1 MSAARERSRNLIV
14 DGPQTIKYLI
24 YVGVCRTFPLLF
36 LLRCES
42 ILFFQ
47 QQKKA
52 SGSACFFQLIPSL
65 NLKASLTSSHPHLAP
80 FFFSIKKA
88 AAIVDKLIDANGGI
102 TRPSPCC
109 CHCSSNVICF
119 AVKKTILIE
128 TNKQNSNYFSQ
139 NVNVCVCVQ
148 GGKNQTHF
156 TREEQTVET

>member
-1 MSAARERSRNLIV
+1 MLESAEH
-14 DGPQTIKYLI
+14 
-24 YVGVCRTFPLLF
+24 FPSFSCFAVNQSCF
-36 LLRCES
+36 L
-42 ILFFQ
+42 Q

>member
-1 MSAARERSRNLIV
+1 MFILESFERPGWTFHLALVKYYHLLKNEIMSAAREQSRNLIV

-119 AVKKTILIE
+119 AVKKTHSHR
-128 TNKQNSNYFSQ
+128 N
-139 NVNVCVCVQ
+139 
-148 GGKNQTHF
+148 
-156 TREEQTVET
+156 